1 MSAQMAY
8 LFIDP
13 LEIDMKIKNDSY
25 WIGFA
30 CIILGVFIAFQ
41 MKFVQGTYLNGA
53 SPTQKTTEI
62 LNELSAVKAEK
73 ELLIEEIERLEEQLD
88 KIQNSASEENAV
100 VKSLTDE
107 LNRFKAF
114 SGMTK
119 VSGTGIMITIDNPPT
134 DLNVGL
140 EKNIAYDYR
149 LMLDLINELN
159 SAGAEAISIN
169 EQRMINTTEIRLAGT
184 QVNVNTL
191 PISPPFIIKVIGDSK
206 TLDSAI
212 NQRFG
217 VVQIIQESGYYVEV
231 KQVEQLE
238 IGAYTGSIKFRYANT
253 VK

>member
-1 MSAQMAY
+1 
-8 LFIDP
+8 
-13 LEIDMKIKNDSY
+13 MKKDSL

-30 CIILGVFIAFQ
+30 CIVLGVFIAFQ
-41 MKFVQGTYLNGA
+41 MKFVQGTYLNGS

-73 ELLIEEIERLEEQLD
+73 ETLIEEIERLEDQLD
-88 KIQNSASEENAV
+88 KIQNSASEESAV
-100 VKSLTDE
+100 VKNLTDE

-119 VSGTGIMITIDNPPT
+119 VNGTGIIVTIDNPPSDINAT
-134 DLNVGL
+134 LD
-140 EKNIAYDYR
+140 KNIALDYK
-149 LMLDLINELN
+149 MILDLINELN

-169 EQRMINTTEIRLAGT
+169 EQRMVNNTEVRLAGS

-191 PISPPFIIKVIGDSK
+191 PITPPFVIKAIGSSE

-212 NQRFG
+212 HIRFG
-217 VVQIIQESGYYVEV
+217 IVQLLQEAGYYVEV
-231 KQVEQLE
+231 KQVENLE
-238 IGAYTGSIKFRYANT
+238 IPAFNGSITFRYANT

>member
-1 MSAQMAY
+1 
-8 LFIDP
+8 
-13 LEIDMKIKNDSY
+13 MKKDSL

-30 CIILGVFIAFQ
+30 CIVLGVFIAFQ
-41 MKFVQGTYLNGA
+41 MKFVQGTYLNGS

-73 ELLIEEIERLEEQLD
+73 ETLIEEIERLEDQLD
-88 KIQNSASEENAV
+88 KIQNSASEESAV
-100 VKSLTDE
+100 VKNLTDE

-119 VSGTGIMITIDNPPT
+119 VSGTGIIVTIDNPPSDINAT
-134 DLNVGL
+134 LD
-140 EKNIAYDYR
+140 KNIALDYK
-149 LMLDLINELN
+149 MILDLINELN

-169 EQRMINTTEIRLAGT
+169 EQRMVNNTEVRLAGS

-191 PISPPFIIKVIGDSK
+191 PITPPFVIKAIGSSE

-212 NQRFG
+212 HIRFG
-217 VVQIIQESGYYVEV
+217 IVQLLQEAGYYVEV
-231 KQVEQLE
+231 KQVENLE
-238 IGAYTGSIKFRYANT
+238 IPAFNGSITFRYANT

>member
-1 MSAQMAY
+1 
-8 LFIDP
+8 
-13 LEIDMKIKNDSY
+13 MKKDNI

-30 CIILGVFIAFQ
+30 CIVLGIFIAFQ
-41 MKFVQGTYLNGA
+41 MKFVQGTYLSGS

-62 LNELSAVKAEK
+62 INELSSVKQEK
-73 ELLIEEIERLEEQLD
+73 ESLIEEIERLEEQLD
-88 KIQNSASEENAV
+88 KIQNSASEESAV
-100 VKSLTDE
+100 VKNLTEE

-119 VSGTGIMITIDNPPT
+119 VSGTGIMVTIDNPPK

-140 EKNIAYDYR
+140 EKNIAYDYK

-169 EQRMINTTEIRLAGT
+169 EQRMVNNTEIRLAGS

-191 PISPPFIIKVIGDSK
+191 PITPPFVIKAIGNPG
-206 TLDSAI
+206 TLDGAI

-217 VVQIIQESGYYVEV
+217 IVQNIQEIGYYVEV
-231 KQVEQLE
+231 KQVENLE
-238 IGAYTGSIKFRYANT
+238 ISAFNGSIKFRYANT

>member
-1 MSAQMAY
+1 
-8 LFIDP
+8 
-13 LEIDMKIKNDSY
+13 MKKDNI

-30 CIILGVFIAFQ
+30 CIILGIFIAFQ
-41 MKFVQGTYLNGA
+41 MKFVQGTYLSGS

-62 LNELSAVKAEK
+62 LNELSAVKQEK
-73 ELLIEEIERLEEQLD
+73 ESLIEEIERLEEQLD
-88 KIQNSASEENAV
+88 KIQNSASEESAV
-100 VKSLTDE
+100 VKNLTDE
-107 LNRFKAF
+107 LNRYKAF

-119 VSGTGIMITIDNPPT
+119 VSGTGIMVTIDNPPK

-140 EKNIAYDYR
+140 EKNIAYDYK

-169 EQRMINTTEIRLAGT
+169 EQRMVNNTEIRLAGT

-191 PISPPFIIKVIGDSK
+191 PISPPFVIKAIGNSS
-206 TLDSAI
+206 TLDGAI

-217 VVQIIQESGYYVEV
+217 IVQSIQEVGYYVEV
-231 KQVEQLE
+231 KQVENLE
-238 IGAYTGSIKFRYANT
+238 ISAFNGSMKFRYANT

>member
-1 MSAQMAY
+1 M
-8 LFIDP
+8 
-13 LEIDMKIKNDSY
+13 

-30 CIILGVFIAFQ
+30 CIVLGVFIAFQ
-41 MKFVQGTYLNGA
+41 MKFVQGTYLNGS

-73 ELLIEEIERLEEQLD
+73 ETLIEEIERLEDQLD
-88 KIQNSASEENAV
+88 KIQNSASEESAV
-100 VKSLTDE
+100 VKNLTDE

-119 VSGTGIMITIDNPPT
+119 VSGTGIIVTIDNPPSDINAT
-134 DLNVGL
+134 LD
-140 EKNIAYDYR
+140 KNIALDYK
-149 LMLDLINELN
+149 MILDLINELN

-169 EQRMINTTEIRLAGT
+169 EQRMVNNTEVRLAGS

-191 PISPPFIIKVIGDSK
+191 PITPPFVIKAIGSSE

-212 NQRFG
+212 HIRFG
-217 VVQIIQESGYYVEV
+217 IVQLLQEAGYYVEV
-231 KQVEQLE
+231 KQVENLE
-238 IGAYTGSIKFRYANT
+238 IPAFNGSITFRYANT